1 MLCRIRSAM
10 ALSDATTVSSS
21 SAGLPDSEQYEDS
34 DDQGS
39 DDESQDIATPPRKR
53 KKYTC
58 VFRKEHAK
66 LFSWAKDSKK
76 GPTYAFCMKCSRDV
90 SLGLGGTKDL
100 RRHEQT
106 SLHGRCDRAS
116 SSCMSL
122 QSYFGGPT
130 RAMAV
135 VEAEVKFGYM
145 LDEHHLPFLLAD
157 HCTKLFQ
164 SMFPDS
170 AIAKSFKCSRTKAT
184 AILKVIALDILQ
196 QIRDVLQET
205 KFFSLQV
212 DESTDISVTKQM
224 AIMLRFFDNKSGCV
238 CCLFCS

>member
-1 MLCRIRSAM
+1 MTTSHKKTPHHPENVRSTHAYFVK
-10 ALSDATTVSSS
+10 STQNYFP
-21 SAGLPDSEQYEDS
+21 G
-34 DDQGS
+34 
-39 DDESQDIATPPRKR
+39 PR
-53 KKYTC
+53 
-58 VFRKEHAK
+58 E
-66 LFSWAKDSKK
+66 SKK
-76 GPTYAFCMKCSRDV
+76 GPTYEFCLKCSRDV

-106 SLHGRCDRAS
+106 SLHGRCDRES
-116 SSCMSL
+116 LSCMSL

-135 VEAEVKFGYM
+135 VEAEVKFSYM
-145 LDEHHLPFLLAD
+145 LGEHNLPFLLAD

-184 AILKVIALDILQ
+184 AIHKVIALEILQ
-196 QIRDVLQET
+196 QIRHVLPEF

-212 DESTDISVTKQM
+212 DESTDISVMQQM
-224 AIMLRFFDNKSGCV
+224 AITIRFFDNKSGCV
-238 CCLFCS
+238 RCFFCS

>member
-1 MLCRIRSAM
+1 
-10 ALSDATTVSSS
+10 
-21 SAGLPDSEQYEDS
+21 
-34 DDQGS
+34 
-39 DDESQDIATPPRKR
+39 
-53 KKYTC
+53 
-58 VFRKEHAK
+58 
-66 LFSWAKDSKK
+66 
-76 GPTYAFCMKCSRDV
+76 MKCSRDV

-100 RRHEQT
+100 RRHE
-106 SLHGRCDRAS
+106 RVIECDRVS
-116 SSCMSL
+116 SSCTNL

-135 VEAEVKFGYM
+135 VEAEVKFSYM
-145 LDEHHLPFLLAD
+145 LGEHLPFLLAD

-196 QIRDVLQET
+196 QIRHVLQEY

-212 DESTDISVTKQM
+212 DESTDISVMQQM
-224 AIMLRFFDNKSGCV
+224 AIMLHFFDNKSGCV
-238 CCLFCS
+238 RCCFFLLKL